1 MTSGRNPIV
10 TCQDEAVPEPPE
22 ITVRRVIGLALPAL
36 VVLAAEPLYVL
47 VDTAVVGHLGAL
59 PLASMA
65 IGGVVL
71 AQVAGQ
77 LNFLAYGT
85 TARAARRFGAGD
97 RAGAV
102 REGAN
107 ATVLALGI
115 GVLLIVL
122 VQLFAGPIARLIGG
136 SQSPAVDGAVTW
148 MRIAILGAPGILLA
162 LAGNGWMR
170 GIQRT
175 REPTAYVMIGF
186 GLCVVL
192 LPVLVYGLGWGLA
205 GSAIANVVAQW
216 LTGGLFLRALLK
228 EGVPPRADR
237 AVIAGQLRT
246 GRDLFIRTLALQG
259 SFILA
264 AALCSRMGAEVL
276 GGHQIGLQL
285 FVLTALALDAVA
297 IAAQSLVGEALGR
310 NDPDGARRT
319 AAVCARVGLVA
330 GIAFA
335 AVLLVLRPWG
345 PRLFTS
351 DVGVLGQAGVMWW
364 WLAAMQVVAGILFAL
379 DGVLMGANDVAVLRT
394 ITILAHAGVFAPLSW
409 VAYQA
414 GWGIGGIWL
423 GLTASLAVRL
433 GLGLWRV
440 AGERWTQAAA

>member
-1 MTSGRNPIV
+1 M
-10 TCQDEAVPEPPE
+10 
-22 ITVRRVIGLALPAL
+22 RRVVGLALPAL

-65 IGGVVL
+65 IGGTVL
-71 AQVAGQ
+71 AQVSGQ

-85 TARAARRFGAGD
+85 TARAARRYGAGD

-107 ATVLALGI
+107 ATVLALAI
-115 GVLLIVL
+115 GAVIVALVELLAWPVAA
-122 VQLFAGPIARLIGG
+122 VIGG
-136 SQSPAVDGAVTW
+136 TGSPALAGAVEW
-148 MRIAILGAPGILLA
+148 MRIAILGAPGILLS

-175 REPTAYVMIGF
+175 REPTAYVVIGF
-186 GLCVVL
+186 GLCAVL

-205 GSAIANVVAQW
+205 GSAVANVIAQW
-216 LTGGLFLRALLK
+216 VTGGLFLRALLR
-228 EGVPPRADR
+228 EGGRLRGDR
-237 AVIAGQLRT
+237 AVMRGQLST
-246 GRDLFIRTLALQG
+246 GRDLVIRTLALQG

-264 AALCSRMGAEVL
+264 AALCSRLGPEVL
-276 GGHQIGLQL
+276 GAHQIGLQL
-285 FVLTALALDAVA
+285 YMLTALALDAVA

-310 NDPDGARRT
+310 EDAAAARRT
-319 AAVCARVGLVA
+319 AALCARVG
-330 GIAFA
+330 FA
-335 AVLLVLRPWG
+335 AGAGLALVLLAVRPWA

-351 DVGVLGQAGVMWW
+351 DAAVLAQAEVMWW
-364 WLAAMQVVAGILFAL
+364 WLAGMQVVSGVLFAL

-394 ITILAHAGVFAPLSW
+394 ITIVAHALVFAPISV
-409 VAYQA
+409 VAYLA

-423 GLTASLAVRL
+423 GLAAALVVRL
-433 GLGLWRV
+433 ALGGRRVRGDRWMSARV
-440 AGERWTQAAA
+440 A